1 MRILGFFVISMVLV
15 ACSDTKTS
23 VHDDLVFF
31 ANNYQLISETENKVP
46 TLSARIFKLREFGE
60 CDSGK
65 CPKEYV
71 YIALSEFGEFPQQ
84 KLYVSNGAHEWQFL
98 EWVEIPALGDK
109 DRTLIFKMKGIL
121 NNIETK
127 YIVVASLEGI
137 EFKEQ

>member
-84 KLYVSNGAHEWQFL
+84 NEWQFL

-127 YIVVASLEGI
+127 YIV
-137 EFKEQ
+137 Q